1 MKRDTELTDVGA
13 HDVQVAGALAERV
26 AARFAPLPQVA
37 AITLS
42 GSLRSGGG
50 DSASDVDIYVYG
62 DGDALLEARHA
73 IARDLA
79 APEAHI
85 AIDERF
91 WGPGDA
97 WVDAATGINVD
108 LIYFSPQWM
117 EDQVARVLD
126 RHEASVGYS
135 TCFWHN
141 VLTSRLL
148 HDRDGWYAGLKQH
161 AEQPY
166 PDALRRAVFAMNYPI
181 LRNSPSSYRQQIDLA
196 IRRRDRVSVSHRVA
210 ALLASYF
217 DILFALNRAP
227 HPGEKRLV
235 QKASALSL
243 LPARMAEQVETLI
256 VGVGAPWEA
265 QRTLEHVDAL
275 VDALDAVMPAEVDR
289 SPGIT
294 GAER

>member
-1 MKRDTELTDVGA
+1 MTDVGT
-13 HDVQVAGALAERV
+13 HDMQVIGALAERV
-26 AARFAPLPQVA
+26 AARFALLPQVA

-50 DSASDVDIYVYG
+50 DSASDVDIYVYA

-73 IARDLA
+73 IAREFA
-79 APEAHI
+79 APEAHF

-97 WVDAATGINVD
+97 WVDGATGISVD

-117 EDQVARVLD
+117 EDQIARVLE

-148 HDRDGWYAGLKQH
+148 HDRDGWYTQLKQR

-166 PDALRRAVFAMNYPI
+166 PDALRGAVFAMNYPI
-181 LRNSPSSYRQQIDLA
+181 LRDSPSSYRQQIDLA

-217 DILFALNRAP
+217 DILFALNRTP

-235 QKASALSL
+235 QKASALPL
-243 LPARMAEQVETLI
+243 LPERMAEQVETLI

-265 QRTLEHVDAL
+265 QRTLEHIDTL
-275 VDALDAVMPAEVDR
+275 VDALSVILTDR
-289 SPGIT
+289 N
-294 GAER
+294 